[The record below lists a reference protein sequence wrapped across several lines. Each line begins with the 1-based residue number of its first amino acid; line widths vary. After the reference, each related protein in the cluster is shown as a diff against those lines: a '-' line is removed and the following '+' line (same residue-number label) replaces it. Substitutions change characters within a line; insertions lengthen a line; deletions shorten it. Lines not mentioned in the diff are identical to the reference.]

1 MQCFLC
7 SFATIVYIYK
17 HSHSLYSTEPSSA
30 MIGFSQPSYSV
41 MEGGAAVNVCIIV
54 TSLTGQLINNRVGA
68 FIGFRAINGSL
79 VRVFTTSASVS
90 FMAAQVGDPLLCL
103 PVPNAEDNFV
113 EEDIPS
119 TITAF
124 IEGPDSISFTEG
136 GARTTVLVT
145 DNDGIMFCM

>member
-1 MQCFLC
+1 
-7 SFATIVYIYK
+7 
-17 HSHSLYSTEPSSA
+17 

-54 TSLTGQLINNRVGA
+54 TSLTGQLNREGA

-79 VRVFTTSASVS
+79 LRVFTTSASVN

-103 PVPNAEDNFV
+103 PIPNAEDNFV

-124 IEGPDSISFTEG
+124 IEGPDSVSFTEG
-136 GARTTVLVT
+136 GARTSVLIT
-145 DNDGIMFCM
+145 DNDGIMFCACNY